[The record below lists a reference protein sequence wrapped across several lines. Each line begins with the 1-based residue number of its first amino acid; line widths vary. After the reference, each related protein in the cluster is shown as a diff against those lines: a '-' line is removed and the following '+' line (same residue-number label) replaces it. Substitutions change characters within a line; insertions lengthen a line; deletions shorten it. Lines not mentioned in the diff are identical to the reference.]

1 MDIEREAY
9 KEEASELLL
18 ELEEGLIDLEGSP
31 EDRSAVDRV
40 FRCMHT
46 LKGSGAMFGFT
57 EIAEFTHE
65 IETAYDL
72 VREGKLG
79 ITRDLVDYTLT
90 AKDLLREMVRESPVD
105 PCVKEKVLEGFR
117 GLLPSRGGGES
128 GKNEESGDD
137 REIHAKEESFGGGE
151 KQTART
157 CRIRFRPAPE
167 LFASGTNPIL
177 LLEELSTLGFCHA
190 VAHLDKIPPLEEMNP
205 ENCYLYWDIL
215 ITTSEEVN
223 ALRDVFIFVEDQCT
237 LTIDVIDEED
247 ELELE
252 TEEDY
257 KRLGEILM
265 ERGDVDLDALHK
277 ALASQKRLGEILQE
291 SGFVTPHAVES
302 ALMEQQHVKELR
314 QMRRAE
320 NLNASVRVGAD
331 KLDIL
336 VDLVGELVTVQA
348 RLSQKAGQ
356 HEDAE
361 LLDIA
366 ENVEHLTAELRDNTM
381 GLRMIPMGT
390 TFNRFKRLVRD
401 LANELGKDV
410 MLTTEGGDT
419 ELDKIV
425 IERLNDPLT
434 HVIRNCIDHGIEPVS
449 VRIKEEKPPRGRVHL
464 SAVHVGA
471 HVLIKIKDD
480 GGGLDAQAIR
490 AKAVEKGLLPP
501 GAEPSESEIFALIF
515 EPGFSTAREVSDVSG
530 RGVGMDVVKR
540 VIDSLRGSV
549 EIESRKG
556 QGTTIIFKLP
566 LTLAIIDGLLVRVE
580 DTNFV
585 FPLAS
590 VEECLELH
598 AKDIQGSRHTIEVRG
613 ELVPFVRLRGLFEM
627 RGERPRIEQ
636 IVVTEVEGNSIGF
649 VVDEIVGKHQ
659 TVIKRLGKAYEKA
672 RCFSGATILA
682 DGRVALILDIQGL
695 SQVALQ
701 EERNC

>member
-18 ELEEGLIDLEGSP
+18 ELEEGLIDLEESP
-31 EDRSAVDRV
+31 EDRGAVDRV

-79 ITRDLVDYTLT
+79 ITRELVDYTLT
-90 AKDLLREMVRESPVD
+90 AKDLIREMVRESPVD
-105 PCVKEKVLEGFR
+105 PCVKEKVLAGFR
-117 GLLPSRGGGES
+117 SFLPRGS
-128 GKNEESGDD
+128 ASEES
-137 REIHAKEESFGGGE
+137 KEEASLPKGREGGE
-151 KQTART
+151 KQITRT

-190 VAHLDKIPPLEEMNP
+190 VAHLDKIPPLEEMDP
-205 ENCYLYWDIL
+205 ESCYFYWDIL

-223 ALRDVFIFVEDQCT
+223 ALLDVFIFVEDQCD
-237 LTIDVIDEED
+237 LKIDVVDEED

-265 ERGDVDLDALHK
+265 ERGDVDLEALHK
-277 ALASQKRLGEILQE
+277 ALSSQKRLGEILQE
-291 SGFVTPHAVES
+291 TGFVSPHAVES
-302 ALMEQQHVKELR
+302 ALMEQQHVKDLR
-314 QMRRAE
+314 QKRRAE
-320 NLNASVRVGAD
+320 SMNASVRVGAD

-348 RLSQKAGQ
+348 RLSQKAGL
-356 HEDAE
+356 DNDSE

-410 MLTTEGGDT
+410 MLSTEGGET
-419 ELDKIV
+419 ELDKLV

-434 HVIRNCIDHGIEPVS
+434 HVIRNCIDHGIETAS
-449 VRIKEEKPPRGRVHL
+449 VREEAG
-464 SAVHVGA
+464 
-471 HVLIKIKDD
+471 
-480 GGGLDAQAIR
+480 
-490 AKAVEKGLLPP
+490 ETPP
-501 GAEPSESEIFALIF
+501 GEGASF
-515 EPGFSTAREVSDVSG
+515 G
-530 RGVGMDVVKR
+530 
-540 VIDSLRGSV
+540 
-549 EIESRKG
+549 
-556 QGTTIIFKLP
+556 GTCGGPCTYQ
-566 LTLAIIDGLLVRVE
+566 DCG
-580 DTNFV
+580 
-585 FPLAS
+585 
-590 VEECLELH
+590 
-598 AKDIQGSRHTIEVRG
+598 
-613 ELVPFVRLRGLFEM
+613 
-627 RGERPRIEQ
+627 
-636 IVVTEVEGNSIGF
+636 
-649 VVDEIVGKHQ
+649 
-659 TVIKRLGKAYEKA
+659 
-672 RCFSGATILA
+672 
-682 DGRVALILDIQGL
+682 
-695 SQVALQ
+695 
-701 EERNC
+701 

>member
-18 ELEEGLIDLEGSP
+18 ELEEGLIDLEESP
-31 EDRSAVDRV
+31 EDRGAVDRV

-65 IETAYDL
+65 IETTYDL

-79 ITRDLVDYTLT
+79 ITKELVDYTLT
-90 AKDLLREMVRESPVD
+90 AKDLIREMVQENPVD

-117 GLLPSRGGGES
+117 SFLPSAAASREGEA
-128 GKNEESGDD
+128 EEREEEAPSKDD
-137 REIHAKEESFGGGE
+137 PSGGGE
-151 KQTART
+151 KQTSRT

-167 LFASGTNPIL
+167 LFASGTNPLL
-177 LLEELSTLGFCHA
+177 LLEELGTLGFCHA
-190 VAHLDKIPPLEEMNP
+190 MAHLDALPPLEEMDP
-205 ENCYLYWDIL
+205 ESCYLYWDIL

-223 ALRDVFIFVEDQCT
+223 ALRDVFIFVEDQCK
-237 LTIDVIDEED
+237 LKIDVVDEED

-265 ERGDVDLDALHK
+265 ERGDVDLEALHK

-291 SGFVTPHAVES
+291 SGFVSPDAVES
-302 ALMEQQHVKELR
+302 ALVEQQHVKELR
-314 QMRRAE
+314 QKRRAE
-320 NLNASVRVGAD
+320 SMNASVRVGAD

-410 MLTTEGGDT
+410 MLTTEGGET
-419 ELDKIV
+419 ELDKLV

-434 HVIRNCIDHGIEPVS
+434 HVIRNCIDHGIETAS
-449 VRIKEEKPPRGRVHL
+449 VREEAGKLPE
-464 SAVHVGA
+464 
-471 HVLIKIKDD
+471 
-480 GGGLDAQAIR
+480 GGY
-490 AKAVEKGLLPP
+490 
-501 GAEPSESEIFALIF
+501 IFRRCMWGPMCSSKLRMTG
-515 EPGFSTAREVSDVSG
+515 EGWMLRPSG
-530 RGVGMDVVKR
+530 RR
-540 VIDSLRGSV
+540 RW
-549 EIESRKG
+549 R
-556 QGTTIIFKLP
+556 
-566 LTLAIIDGLLVRVE
+566 
-580 DTNFV
+580 
-585 FPLAS
+585 
-590 VEECLELH
+590 
-598 AKDIQGSRHTIEVRG
+598 
-613 ELVPFVRLRGLFEM
+613 RGLFPLGRNFRRTKSLASSSSRDSLLPGRFRM
-627 RGERPRIEQ
+627 SLAGEWGW
-636 IVVTEVEGNSIGF
+636 TW
-649 VVDEIVGKHQ
+649 
-659 TVIKRLGKAYEKA
+659 
-672 RCFSGATILA
+672 
-682 DGRVALILDIQGL
+682 
-695 SQVALQ
+695 
-701 EERNC
+701 

>member
-18 ELEEGLIDLEGSP
+18 ELEEGLIDLEESP
-31 EDRSAVDRV
+31 EDRGAVDRV

-65 IETAYDL
+65 IETTYDL

-79 ITRDLVDYTLT
+79 ITKELVDYTLT
-90 AKDLLREMVRESPVD
+90 AKDLIREMVQENPVD

-117 GLLPSRGGGES
+117 SFLPSPAAASQEGEAEKREEAPSTEDPS
-128 GKNEESGDD
+128 GE
-137 REIHAKEESFGGGE
+137 GE
-151 KQTART
+151 KQTSRT

-167 LFASGTNPIL
+167 LFASGTNPLL
-177 LLEELSTLGFCHA
+177 LLEELGTLGFCHA
-190 VAHLDKIPPLEEMNP
+190 MAHLEALPPLEEMDP
-205 ENCYLYWDIL
+205 ESCYLYWDIL

-223 ALRDVFIFVEDQCT
+223 ALRDVFIFVEDQCK
-237 LTIDVIDEED
+237 LTIDVVDEED

-257 KRLGEILM
+257 KRLGEILL
-265 ERGDVDLDALHK
+265 ERGDLDLEALHK
-277 ALASQKRLGEILQE
+277 ALSSQKRLGEILE
-291 SGFVTPHAVES
+291 EKGFVSPHAVES

-314 QMRRAE
+314 QKRRTE

-410 MLTTEGGDT
+410 MLTTEGGET
-419 ELDKIV
+419 ELDKLV

-434 HVIRNCIDHGIEPVS
+434 HVIRNCIDHGIETAS
-449 VRIKEEKPPRGRVHL
+449 VREKAGKSPRGRVHL

-471 HVLIKIKDD
+471 NVLIKIKDD
-480 GGGLDAQAIR
+480 GGGLDAAAIR
-490 AKAVEKGLLPP
+490 EKAVEKGLISP
-501 GAEPSESEIFALIF
+501 GAELPENEIFGLIF
-515 EPGFSTAREVSDVSG
+515 EPGFSTARKVSDVSG

-549 EIESRKG
+549 EVESRKG
-556 QGTTIIFKLP
+556 EGTTIIFKLP
-566 LTLAIIDGLLVRVE
+566 LTLAIIDGLLVRVK

-585 FPLAS
+585 FPLAN

-598 AKDIQGSRHTIEVRG
+598 AEDIQGSRHTIEVRG

-636 IVVTEVEGNSIGF
+636 IVVTEIEGNSTGF

-701 EERNC
+701 EERTL

>member
-18 ELEEGLIDLEGSP
+18 ELEEGLIDLEESP
-31 EDRSAVDRV
+31 EDRGAVDRV

-65 IETAYDL
+65 IETLYDL
-72 VREGKLG
+72 VREGKLR
-79 ITRDLVDYTLT
+79 ITRELVDYTLA
-90 AKDLLREMVRESPVD
+90 AKDLIREMVRENPVD
-105 PCVKEKVLEGFR
+105 PCVKEKVLAGFR
-117 GLLPSRGGGES
+117 SLLGE
-128 GKNEESGDD
+128 KKAFEETEEN
-137 REIHAKEESFGGGE
+137 RKEMERNSEDEVLRGGE
-151 KQTART
+151 KQISRT
-157 CRIRFRPAPE
+157 YRIRFRPVPE
-167 LFASGTNPIL
+167 LFASGTNPVL
-177 LLEELSTLGFCHA
+177 LLEELGTLGFCHA
-190 VAHLDKIPPLEEMNP
+190 VPHVDAIPPLEKMNP
-205 ENCYLYWDIL
+205 EHCYLYWDIL
-215 ITTSEEVN
+215 LTTPEEIN
-223 ALRDVFIFVEDQCT
+223 ALRDVFIFVEDLCE
-237 LTIDVIDEED
+237 LKIDVVDEED

-257 KRLGEILM
+257 KKLGEILL
-265 ERGDVDLDALHK
+265 ERGDVDMEALRK
-277 ALASQKRLGEILQE
+277 ALSSQKRLGEILQE
-291 SGFVTPHAVES
+291 TGFVSPHAVES
-302 ALMEQQHVKELR
+302 ALVEQQHVKEMR
-314 QMRRAE
+314 QKRRAE

-331 KLDIL
+331 KLDTL
-336 VDLVGELVTVQA
+336 VDLVGELVTIQA
-348 RLSQKAGQ
+348 RLSQKAGL
-356 HEDAE
+356 DNDPD

-381 GLRMIPMGT
+381 GLRMIPIGT

-401 LANELGKDV
+401 LSNELGKDV
-410 MLTTEGGDT
+410 MLTTEGGET

-434 HVIRNCIDHGIEPVS
+434 HVIRNSIDHGIEPAS
-449 VRIKEEKPPRGRVHL
+449 VRAKTGKSPRGRVHL

-471 HVLIKIKDD
+471 NVLIKIADD

-490 AKAVEKGLLPP
+490 AKAVEKGFLAPQTELP
-501 GAEPSESEIFALIF
+501 ENEIFALIF

-540 VIDSLRGSV
+540 VVDSLRGSV
-549 EIESRKG
+549 EIESRRNE
-556 QGTTIIFKLP
+556 GTTIILKLP

-598 AKDIQGSRHTIEVRG
+598 QGDIQGSRHTIEVRG

-627 RGERPRIEQ
+627 RGERPKIEQ

-701 EERNC
+701 EERKL